1 MSSKSEN
8 PLPGDVAAF
17 VERIRAGARQRQAEN
32 AALED
37 ELAGWPPPLEALR
50 RYERLAEPSFDVE
63 SGGRAVWLQKVF
75 YHLFA
80 KRGHRSLLRQQNEF
94 NRQVGLALRD
104 LCERQRR
111 LGDRMTALAGRLDAQ
126 DRTGEDIP
134 ASEGRPDAR
143 DRSGE
148 DSPAT

>member
-1 MSSKSEN
+1 MTSKSED
-8 PLPGDVAAF
+8 PSPDDVAAS

-50 RYERLAEPSFDVE
+50 RYERLVEPSFDAE

-80 KRGHRSLLRQQNEF
+80 KRGHRALLRQQNEF

-104 LCERQRR
+104 LCDRQRR
-111 LGDRMTALAGRLDAQ
+111 LGDRMTALEDRPAARGRSG
-126 DRTGEDIP
+126 GEP
-134 ASEGRPDAR
+134 SRARGRA
-143 DRSGE
+143 GE
-148 DSPAT
+148 DSPAP